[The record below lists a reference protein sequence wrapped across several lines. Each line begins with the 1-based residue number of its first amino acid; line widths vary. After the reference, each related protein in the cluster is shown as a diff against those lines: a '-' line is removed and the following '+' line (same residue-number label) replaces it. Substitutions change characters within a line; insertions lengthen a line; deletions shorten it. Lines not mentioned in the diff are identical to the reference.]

1 MMRIKFWSGGSW
13 AGGRGIGGLMVVLL
27 LSLGL
32 AGCGDSPSTP
42 TAVPVA
48 QVAAQPSVVAG
59 GTSATGAASTEIAAV
74 GCLPAYSPVSGKDRV
89 VQLCVSDEAPKQDAD
104 VTLFGRLILGGKLV
118 TGEKMEAHWD
128 FKFLPWDCKAVA
140 DSVTGV
146 ASCTRN
152 VGNAT
157 KNFMVNIQVKFTQQ
171 DQEYSGITAFTT
183 DGVKG
188 KATTTVAGTVAT
200 NSDKTVEATTVAAP
214 AVVTTVI
221 APTAT
226 VVPATATAA
235 PPTATS
241 VPPTSTPITATATP
255 VPLTATPK
263 AAPTV
268 APVPASDKGLG
279 LTKSVVQKV
288 FEAKPYSFKFEN
300 VPPANGQSRV
310 MGYSKDKQSQ
320 LELIGPFENLS
331 SATLIFGISAT
342 DKVAAAQQGIYISI
356 FLNTVAPDWV
366 EGPQWIQDNL
376 LKAISDTSVKT
387 SYGKYDINMLGI
399 GASDGALFTLA
410 IEGRGK

>member
-13 AGGRGIGGLMVVLL
+13 AGGQGIGGLMVVLL

-59 GTSATGAASTEIAAV
+59 AASGIGADSTEIAAV

-104 VTLFGRLILGGKLV
+104 VTLFGRLILGGKLI

-128 FKFLPWDCKAVA
+128 FKFLPWDCKGVA

-157 KNFMVNIQVKFTQQ
+157 KNFTVNIQVKFTQQ
-171 DQEYSGITAFTT
+171 DQEYNGITAFTT

-188 KATTTVAGTVAT
+188 KATTAVAGTVAT

-214 AVVTTVI
+214 AAATT
-221 APTAT
+221 ASL
-226 VVPATATAA
+226 ATATAVL
-235 PPTATS
+235 P
-241 VPPTSTPITATATP
+241 TATATP
-255 VPLTATPK
+255 VPPTATAVPPTATAVPPTATPK
-263 AAPTV
+263 PAPTATALPAV
-268 APVPASDKGLG
+268 GVKFLAVNGTSPGRSASVEVQTAP
-279 LTKSVVQKV
+279 
-288 FEAKPYSFKFEN
+288 
-300 VPPANGQSRV
+300 
-310 MGYSKDKQSQ
+310 
-320 LELIGPFENLS
+320 
-331 SATLIFGISAT
+331 
-342 DKVAAAQQGIYISI
+342 
-356 FLNTVAPDWV
+356 
-366 EGPQWIQDNL
+366 
-376 LKAISDTSVKT
+376 
-387 SYGKYDINMLGI
+387 
-399 GASDGALFTLA
+399 GASCSISYTTPAGTSSKAQYNGPSILDN
-410 IEGRGK
+410 